1 MGYPMEKYDNSH
13 AQRFGQLLDQ
23 REAELRAL
31 LRSSGY
37 SLSIAGEDAAH
48 EVMDFKDVATEQ
60 NQDTIDAAKAE
71 HAAFELEQVLAA
83 RRRMLDHS
91 YGQCL
96 DCGNAIDLL
105 RLASLPA
112 APLCTACQSKLER
125 KTPLTKLRPTPHLNS

>member
-1 MGYPMEKYDNSH
+1 MGFSMDKYDDSH
-13 AQRFGQLLDQ
+13 AQRFGRLLDR

-31 LRSSGY
+31 LRTSGY

-71 HAAFELEQVLAA
+71 HAAFELDQILAA
-83 RRRMLDHS
+83 RRRLLDHS

-105 RLASLPA
+105 RLAALPA
-112 APLCTACQSKLER
+112 APLCTACQSKLEHQ
-125 KTPLTKLRPTPHLNS
+125 TPLAKLRPTLHLKS